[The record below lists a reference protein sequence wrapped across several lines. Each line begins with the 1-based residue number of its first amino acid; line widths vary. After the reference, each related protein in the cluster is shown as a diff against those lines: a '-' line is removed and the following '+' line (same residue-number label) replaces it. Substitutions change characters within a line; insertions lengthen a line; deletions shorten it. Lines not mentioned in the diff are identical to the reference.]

1 MAKKCEIILEE
12 VSMESLCNFYGLTQY
27 RGRKYVC
34 PFHADKNPSA
44 SISKDNKWF
53 RCFGC
58 GVSVNTINFVCK
70 YENCDK
76 HTAITKL
83 DTMFSLGL
91 GRITWKEKQEIEKAK
106 QLRKQK
112 ELEEEQFKN
121 DSRKILNYIA
131 RQINRWEE
139 CEQQTHLTQLEYL
152 SGKWKY
158 ADLYFYSLQQQKWL
172 NWLYQKLCD
181 ISHEECEYDYIY
193 QNETAESLM
202 KKILNKEISI
212 LK

>member
-12 VSMESLCNFYGLTQY
+12 VSMENLCNFYGLTQY

-58 GVSVNTINFVCK
+58 GISVNTINFVCK

-83 DTMFSLGL
+83 DTMFNLGL

-106 QLRKQK
+106 QLI
-112 ELEEEQFKN
+112 
-121 DSRKILNYIA
+121 DSYN
-131 RQINRWEE
+131 
-139 CEQQTHLTQLEYL
+139 TGGSLTFLYD
-152 SGKWKY
+152 
-158 ADLYFYSLQQQKWL
+158 ADTKSAIFGGRGEVVQHY
-172 NWLYQKLCD
+172 N
-181 ISHEECEYDYIY
+181 
-193 QNETAESLM
+193 
-202 KKILNKEISI
+202 
-212 LK
+212 